1 MHYEIIVIASKVMK
15 SDRYL
20 FCQQKISIK
29 NLVSRSSMFTCY
41 MAMLSYLNIFFSAY
55 NFLGIY
61 IYIYCTLYCI
71 IYIIIYAFFQLI
83 FKLYFHLNIFA
94 LVYYIFHQDIHLCNH
109 NYKNMFFIFISIGCI
124 SIICINFWFCFRLDS
139 KSAWITK
146 GVCNYL

>member
-1 MHYEIIVIASKVMK
+1 MHNFLHYEITVISSKVMK

-20 FCQQKISIK
+20 FCQQKISIT

-61 IYIYCTLYCI
+61 IYIVHYIVLYI

-83 FKLYFHLNIFA
+83 FKLYFHLSIFA
-94 LVYYIFHQDIHLCNH
+94 LVYHIFHQDIHLCNH
-109 NYKNMFFIFISIGCI
+109 NYKKHVLYIYPYRMHQY
-124 SIICINFWFCFRLDS
+124 
-139 KSAWITK
+139 
-146 GVCNYL
+146 YLH